1 MCLKK
6 NYDTFQ
12 TYVCSKKAIHVGS
25 STIAQNAHH
34 SLDGIDFI
42 VTGNHSRL
50 ALNRSAD

>member
-50 ALNRSAD
+50 ALNLSAD